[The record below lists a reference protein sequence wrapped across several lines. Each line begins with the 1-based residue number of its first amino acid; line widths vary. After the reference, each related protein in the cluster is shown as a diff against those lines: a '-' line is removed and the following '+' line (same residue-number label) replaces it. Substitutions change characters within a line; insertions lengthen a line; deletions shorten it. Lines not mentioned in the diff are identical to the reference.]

1 MLTKKAVA
9 VALASGAL
17 LAAGCGSDS
26 GNDKGKGG
34 DKGGSS
40 TPTASAQDVKDF
52 CAARDDL
59 LTNVE
64 DVSKLTTS
72 TASKEKV
79 KGDVQ
84 AIKDDLQQMAAVGTV
99 LAESAQ
105 QGLIDASNTF
115 ASDVTATIQSAAG
128 SPEKALKGL
137 QDDFGSLKDSIQSV
151 TSDVGC

>member
-1 MLTKKAVA
+1 MLTKKAVVA
-9 VALASGAL
+9 ALACGAL
-17 LAAGCGSDS
+17 LVAGCGSDS
-26 GNDKGKGG
+26 GKDKGKGA
-34 DKGGSS
+34 KGGS
-40 TPTASAQDVKDF
+40 TAPTASAQDVKDF

-59 LTNVE
+59 LANVE

-115 ASDVTATIQSAAG
+115 ASDVTSTIQSAAG
-128 SPEKALKGL
+128 DPETALKGL
-137 QDDFGSLKDSIQSV
+137 KEDFGKLKGSIDSA
-151 TSDVGC
+151 TADVNC